1 MSQFAAELRRGITE
15 AQEAS
20 AAAVQ
25 AGHPYEAYLHR
36 ARLADL
42 LEVATRHAVD
52 TEGLVEPSMR
62 QALDDDHA
70 AMQGRA

>member
-20 AAAVQ
+20 AVAVQ

-52 TEGLVEPSMR
+52 IEGVLEPSMR
-62 QALDDDHA
+62 QALDEDRA
-70 AMQGRA
+70 TVQGRA